1 MAAKDAK
8 PATPEGEA
16 PRKGKKL
23 LIIVLAMV
31 FLVIALAAA
40 GVALLLSHNN
50 GDEEED
56 EEAAP
61 QTQKSRKKGESA
73 ALPIYVPLKFSGDR
87 DTLTVNLA
95 PDENGSGPFVQVGIT
110 LTVDDLEAGATLQA
124 WMPDILNDIN
134 LILSSKK
141 ESEVNTKEG
150 KEAVQRE
157 IQEAINTIVA
167 PPRKGGKAA
176 DGPVVA
182 VKFTAFL
189 IQ

>member
-8 PATPEGEA
+8 PAVPEGET
-16 PRKGKKL
+16 PKKGKKL
-23 LIIVLAMV
+23 LIIVLA
-31 FLVIALAAA
+31 LAALILALAVGA
-40 GVALLLSHNN
+40 VWLLTSDSSDE
-50 GDEEED
+50 GDEEE
-56 EEAAP
+56 EEVQ
-61 QTQKSRKKGESA
+61 QTRKSGKKSA
-73 ALPIYVPLKFSGDR
+73 LAELPIYVPLKFSGDR

-95 PDENGSGPFVQVGIT
+95 PDESGSGPFVQVGIT
-110 LTVDDLEAGATLQA
+110 LTVDNLEAESTLKA

-134 LILSSKK
+134 LIMSSKK

-157 IQEAINTIVA
+157 IQDAINSIVS
-167 PPRKGGKAA
+167 PPRKGKAPE
-176 DGPVVA
+176 GPVLA